1 MRSGLKKVSKM
12 MKKLWPRKRSEKSEM
27 QKRRSLTRNFAL
39 ESQVW
44 RADIEK
50 LCREFNQ
57 NFENRK
63 ISIPRRVQRRNA
75 IRTQKSLTQV

>member
-1 MRSGLKKVSKM
+1 

-50 LCREFNQ
+50 LCREFDQ

-63 ISIPRRVQRRNA
+63 ISIPRTVQRRNA
-75 IRTQKSLTQV
+75 IRTKKSLTQV